1 MIKSKQFLFYLGLIF
16 FVGLDQNY
24 CQSTLLI
31 QINYPDTIINIKKNY
46 IDSIERKSLIES
58 EISKLYAYEYFSTSI
73 DYIEKIN
80 DTTIIHISSGRKIN
94 TTNFTLKNIIND
106 SIIIYENP
114 NIELT
119 KISNYLEHKISQL
132 NNRGYPFAH
141 AHYKKAIF
149 QNDTIIIHSEI
160 KNGSYYT
167 IGELDQKN
175 EKLLNKNFLSYY
187 VGIKPGEAYNQQKIE
202 GISDKLKR
210 LQYVN
215 LRDQARVKFYGTEA
229 DLWILYTKKALNSL
243 DLLLGVTQKNNLGKI
258 TYELS
263 GQANAEFINSFKWGE
278 SIILK
283 YENVNVGS
291 PKFNAFI
298 SFPYIRIAPIGISN
312 LFELYK
318 NKEQF
323 FLLKNKTELFYKLS
337 LNQNIGVIFNNE
349 INDILTIDTNSIIR
363 ALKLPNSLDYRFYA
377 AGLSYNYNSII
388 NKYNPTKGFKLK
400 SELSTGKRT
409 FRSNATLLS
418 IRPEISAILQSQ
430 YDSLNK
436 SKEQIIHLLE
446 LDFYHSFSKRNVAK
460 LILKNQTLISDHLLE
475 NQKFRIGGY
484 NSIRG
489 FDEEIFLT
497 SSYFIEGLEYRFILD
512 RDSHLSVFANTA
524 QISTG
529 NALSG
534 KYNPYYSFGSG
545 MQFKTNIGFFNL
557 LLALGSDK
565 TLQFNYNNIKV
576 HFGYSSLF

>member
-1 MIKSKQFLFYLGLIF
+1 MIKSKQFLFYFGLIF
-16 FVGLDQNY
+16 FIALDKNY
-24 CQSTLLI
+24 CQSKLLI
-31 QINYPDTIINIKKNY
+31 KINYTDSFNIISRNY
-46 IDSIERKSLIES
+46 TDSLEIQSHLDFEFAKLYVNKYYSASIDQ
-58 EISKLYAYEYFSTSI
+58 ISKIS
-73 DYIEKIN
+73 
-80 DTTIIHISSGRKIN
+80 DTTFIQISSGRKIN
-94 TTNFTLKNIIND
+94 TPNFTIKNIIND
-106 SIIIYENP
+106 SIIKYENP

-119 KISNYLEHKISQL
+119 KISSYLEHKISNL
-132 NNRGYPFAH
+132 NNQGYPFAH

-149 QNDTIIIHSEI
+149 ENDTISIYSEI

-187 VGIKPGEAYNQQKIE
+187 IGIKPGEAYNQQKIE
-202 GISDKLKR
+202 AISDKLKR
-210 LQYVN
+210 LQYLN

-229 DLWILYTKKALNSL
+229 DLWILYTKKAINSL
-243 DLLLGVTQKNNLGKI
+243 DLLLGVTQKNTLGKI
-258 TYELS
+258 SYELS

-278 SIILK
+278 SILLK
-283 YENVNVGS
+283 YENLNVGS

-298 SFPYIRIAPIGISN
+298 SFPFIRIAPIGISN

-349 INDILTIDTNSIIR
+349 INDILTIDTNTIIR
-363 ALKLPNSLDYRFYA
+363 AMKLPNSLDYRFYS

-388 NKYNPTKGFKLK
+388 NKYNPIKGLKFK
-400 SELSTGKRT
+400 SEISTGR
-409 FRSNATLLS
+409 RSYKSNTTILS
-418 IRPEISAILQSQ
+418 VRPEISTILQSQ
-430 YDSLNK
+430 YDSLNQ
-436 SKEQIIHLLE
+436 SKEQIINLLE
-446 LDFYHSFSKRNVAK
+446 LEFYHAISKRNVVK
-460 LILKNQTLISDHLLE
+460 LLFKNQTLISDHILE
-475 NQKFRIGGY
+475 NQKIRIGGY

-497 SSYFIEGLEYRFILD
+497 SSYLIEGLEYRFILD

-524 QISTG
+524 QISTES
-529 NALSG
+529 ALSS
-534 KYNPYYSFGSG
+534 KYNQFYSFGSG

-557 LLALGSDK
+557 ILALGSDK
-565 TLQFNYNNIKV
+565 TIQFNYNNIKV